1 MTDVSWRRPG
11 PPPGAARG
19 HTGGVRHEL
28 DPDRS
33 TVTVHATS
41 SLHPITTDAPVT
53 GWVELTVD
61 DDGRIDGD
69 APVDGVVEVALGTM
83 RSGNPLID
91 REAERRLHIRRHPT
105 VTGRLTSLVPDPGSG
120 GDGGD
125 PDAATGAGTLDFHGV
140 TRPLEGTLRV
150 TPLADGELAL
160 EGTTEL
166 DVTDFDVQPPSL
178 LVVKVHP
185 RIRVTLAAVAFAPR
199 DLP

>member
-1 MTDVSWRRPG
+1 MSH
-11 PPPGAARG
+11 PPTRSTPSG
-19 HTGGVRHEL
+19 HTDRMRHEL

-33 TVTVHATS
+33 RVTVHASS

-61 DDGRIDGD
+61 PDGRVDPG
-69 APVDGVVEVALGTM
+69 APVDGLVEVALGAM

-105 VTGRLTSLVPDPGSG
+105 VTGRLTGLTPAT
-120 GDGGD
+120 
-125 PDAATGAGTLDFHGV
+125 DAPESVAGAGTIDFHGV
-140 TRPLEGTLRV
+140 TRPIEGTLRV
-150 TPLADGELAL
+150 TALPDGGFAI
-160 EGTTEL
+160 EGTAEL

-185 RIRVTLAAVAFAPR
+185 QIRVTLSAVAFPPR
-199 DLP
+199 NPS